1 MVVASKAL
9 CYSMKL
15 TAYLVIIMDT
25 QSYNGKLHAYEDFP
39 VTDVLQM
46 IGRANRP
53 THDDDG

>member
-1 MVVASKAL
+1 MASKGL
-9 CYSMKL
+9 CYGLKL
-15 TAYLVIIMDT
+15 SAYLTIIMDT

-53 THDDDG
+53 TVDDDGE